1 MFIVSVCISLSTVWA
16 PKSFIHQETYEHKI
30 TQNTC
35 LNSPWSQTT
44 KNILD
49 SIMKQ
54 LSLPYWY
61 FTSINH
67 FLPEYAYSVILHS
80 NTPNKNISWT
90 VKYPCKIPTAYVHY
104 SLWLNVYILLCLRY
118 SRCNSKLM
126 SKINMFCLHIYF
138 NFLLKASWT
147 HNLFYFL
154 SIFKSLLVKIQACF
168 SSQALPI
175 SFIQHSTTISNYW
188 LE

>member
-1 MFIVSVCISLSTVWA
+1 MSAKIFYSSRNLWTL
-16 PKSFIHQETYEHKI
+16 I
-30 TQNTC
+30 TQNLTNYMPQ
-35 LNSPWSQTT
+35 LSLIANY

-61 FTSINH
+61 ITSTYSSQHINH

-90 VKYPCKIPTAYVHY
+90 VKYLCKIPAAYVAY

-118 SRCNSKLM
+118 SRCNSKLL
-126 SKINMFCLHIYF
+126 SKIDMFCLHIYF

-154 SIFKSLLVKIQACF
+154 NIFKSLQVKIQACF
-168 SSQALPI
+168 SSQA
-175 SFIQHSTTISNYW
+175 
-188 LE
+188 

>member
-1 MFIVSVCISLSTVWA
+1 MSAKIFYSSRNLWTL
-16 PKSFIHQETYEHKI
+16 I
-30 TQNTC
+30 TQN
-35 LNSPWSQTT
+35 LKNYMPQLSLIANY

-54 LSLPYWY
+54 LSLSYWY
-61 FTSINH
+61 LTSTYSSQHINH

-90 VKYPCKIPTAYVHY
+90 VKYLCKIPAAYVDY
-104 SLWLNVYILLCLRY
+104 SLWLNVDIQLCLRY
-118 SRCNSKLM
+118 SRCNSKLL
-126 SKINMFCLHIYF
+126 SKIDMFCLHIYF

-154 SIFKSLLVKIQACF
+154 SIFKYLQVKIQACF

-175 SFIQHSTTISNYW
+175 SFIQHSTTLSNYW
-188 LE
+188 LK